1 MHTLKELD
9 RYLSNPRVQIWVISS
24 IYWNTFV
31 QSWIWSLSIESLATG
46 SAYVT
51 VLSQSRLDVTRHWK
65 QRIMTSSS
73 GAVRSS
79 ARAREPCRDR
89 TATACCFIDVPI
101 EGDPKVHGLRNE
113 CDDRVRYV
121 KRRHLEVKYL
131 RLQQLN
137 YTEHLRIVKDQE
149 SEILS
154 RKETKFR
161 IARDAVR
168 TDHLDIAQLTKL
180 SCLGPRCGH
189 TFQRSYWKGKSFC
202 FLAVVSDSSPSATLG
217 SRRIEACPASRVSK
231 QRRERQTLVQ

>member
-1 MHTLKELD
+1 MSYLK
-9 RYLSNPRVQIWVISS
+9 Y
-24 IYWNTFV
+24 YWNTCV
-31 QSWIWSLSIESLATG
+31 QSWICWLSIKSLATG

-51 VLSQSRLDVTRHWK
+51 ALSQSRLGVTRHWN

-73 GAVRSS
+73 GAGRSS
-79 ARAREPCRDR
+79 VRTRGPCRDR
-89 TATACCFIDVPI
+89 TVTACFIDALI
-101 EGDPKVHGLRNE
+101 ARDSKAHGLRNE

-161 IARDAVR
+161 IDRDAVR
-168 TDHLDIAQLTKL
+168 TDHLDITQLTKL
-180 SCLGPRCGH
+180 SCLGPRCVH
-189 TFQRSYWKGKSFC
+189 TFRRS
-202 FLAVVSDSSPSATLG
+202 
-217 SRRIEACPASRVSK
+217 
-231 QRRERQTLVQ
+231 